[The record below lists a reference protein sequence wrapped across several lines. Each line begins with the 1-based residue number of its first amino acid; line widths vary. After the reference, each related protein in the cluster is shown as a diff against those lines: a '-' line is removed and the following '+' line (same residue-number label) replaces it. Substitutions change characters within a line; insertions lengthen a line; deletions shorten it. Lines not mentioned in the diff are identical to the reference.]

1 MPRALKVMAA
11 GEPYVLSEDE
21 PVPAHGDTQVLIK
34 VEACGLCGGDE
45 VARRGLMSGLRYPL
59 QAGHEI
65 VGTVH
70 AVGVSVRD
78 RDKWHLGQR
87 VGVGWHAGHCFTCK
101 SCARGDFNGC
111 PLANATGA
119 TTLGGL
125 GEYCVAEESALV
137 AIPDGVD
144 SMTAAPLLCAGLTA
158 YNALR
163 RSRAK
168 LGDSV
173 AIVGLGGIGMYAVMF
188 VRAAGMRVSVFS
200 SSDAKREAALEL
212 GAHAYY
218 QLSKAGDV
226 VPADLEEIHDSGG
239 LDVVLATAPDGRS
252 MATLVP
258 ALKMDGEVLLI
269 GEPPTPLQVE
279 VIPLLLNRGS
289 LIGWTAGTNAE
300 NEQCLRT
307 AQLLGITEKSNK
319 WLQTIALDEVE
330 ESYSKG
336 LREVK
341 FRYVVDP
348 RVERNF

>member
-1 MPRALKVMAA
+1 
-11 GEPYVLSEDE
+11 
-21 PVPAHGDTQVLIK
+21 
-34 VEACGLCGGDE
+34 
-45 VARRGLMSGLRYPL
+45 
-59 QAGHEI
+59 
-65 VGTVH
+65 
-70 AVGVSVRD
+70 
-78 RDKWHLGQR
+78 
-87 VGVGWHAGHCFTCK
+87 
-101 SCARGDFNGC
+101 
-111 PLANATGA
+111 
-119 TTLGGL
+119 
-125 GEYCVAEESALV
+125 
-137 AIPDGVD
+137 
-144 SMTAAPLLCAGLTA
+144 MTAAPLLCAGLTA

-168 LGDSV
+168 LGDSI

-188 VRAAGMRVSVFS
+188 ARAAGMKVSVFS
-200 SSDAKREAALEL
+200 TSDAKREAALEL
-212 GAHAYY
+212 GAHACY

-269 GEPPTPLQVE
+269 GEPPTPPQVE

-307 AQLLGITEKSNK
+307 AQLLGITEKSKK

-341 FRYVVDP
+341 FHYVVDP